1 MKIWILQTGEPLHID
16 DYGLRAMRAINLSNE
31 LVRNGHE
38 VTLWS
43 SNFDHFSK
51 RQRFAEAKTVM
62 FSNALKIR
70 LISSRGYRNHIGL
83 GRLIDH
89 AQLAWNLRKMLKTET
104 PPDVAFIGYPPIE
117 IAWIMS
123 RWLDKNK
130 TPFILDVKDAWP
142 EVLIKA
148 FPKAIKPIACI
159 FFSPYQKMFRDSLKR
174 AIGIS
179 SITDQFLEWSLEQ
192 IQRGRSINDV
202 VVPLT
207 SPDVKFSESE
217 VANSKAFWDVL
228 GIKESGEKRIF
239 FVGTLNNLY
248 DFDPVILAAKVLGIQ
263 LVIAGDG
270 PQRSEL
276 LQKTLKME
284 NVFLPGWITSCQSVI
299 LAQRS
304 NFAVA
309 PIKSRSDFELSIPN
323 KFIDAFRHGKPML
336 TSIKGISC
344 DLIRDNSAGLIFC
357 LEDVNDLSVKLA
369 SVINDEKAITNMS
382 ESARNLYFDR
392 FEFQSVYGK
401 LILQLE
407 NLAEMS
413 PTREQ

>member
-16 DYGLRAMRAINLSNE
+16 DFGLRAMRAINLSNE
-31 LVRNGHE
+31 LVRQGHE

-51 RQRFAEAKTVM
+51 RQRFPEAKTVM
-62 FSNALKIR
+62 FSSALKIR
-70 LISSRGYRNHIGL
+70 LIPSRGYKSHIGI

-142 EVLIKA
+142 EVLIKS
-148 FPKAIKPIACI
+148 FPKTLRPIAYI
-159 FFSPYQKMFRDSLKR
+159 FFSPYQKMFRESLER
-174 AIGIS
+174 ASGIS
-179 SITDQFLEWSLEQ
+179 SITDQFLEWSLAQ
-192 IQRGRSINDV
+192 VQRGRSIDDV

-207 SPDVKFSESE
+207 SPDIKFSESE
-217 VANSKAFWDVL
+217 ITDSKAFWDAL
-228 GIKESGEKRIF
+228 GIKESGDKRIF

-248 DFDPVILAAKVLGIQ
+248 DFDPVILAARVLGIQ

-270 PQRSEL
+270 PQRSDL

-284 NVFLPGWITSCQSVI
+284 NVVLPGWISSCQSVI

-309 PIKSRSDFELSIPN
+309 PIKSRGDFELSIPN
-323 KFIDAFRHGKPML
+323 KFIDAFRYGKPML

-344 DLIRDNSAGLIFC
+344 DLIRDHSAGLIFC
-357 LEDVNDLSVKLA
+357 LEDVYDLSVKLA
-369 SVINDEKAITNMS
+369 SIIIDEKAITNMS
-382 ESARNLYFDR
+382 ESARNLYLER
-392 FEFQSVYGK
+392 FEYLSVYSK
-401 LILQLE
+401 LVLQLE
-407 NLAEMS
+407 NMAKMS
-413 PTREQ
+413 PRGNK